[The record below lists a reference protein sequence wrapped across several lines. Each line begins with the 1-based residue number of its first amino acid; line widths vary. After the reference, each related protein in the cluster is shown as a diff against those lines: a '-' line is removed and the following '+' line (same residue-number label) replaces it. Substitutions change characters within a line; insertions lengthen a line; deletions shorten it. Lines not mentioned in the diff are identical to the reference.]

1 MRQHLLLLL
10 LFSCSLIGAQ
20 QKVYVRGYVLD
31 EKKHPVEFANV
42 AIEGTVMGTAS
53 NEQGY
58 YELGVNLCDSFTIV
72 YSCIGYESVK
82 RTIVPKSERS
92 FIVNVNLPFNAEE
105 LAELEVRAYKRQT
118 TTMQTIDTDKL
129 KFTPDASGGNIESL
143 LTQFA
148 GVNSTNEM
156 SSQYSVRGGNYDE
169 NSVYVN
175 NIEVYRP
182 LLIRA
187 GQQEGLSF
195 INPDM
200 VDKVEFSAGGYDAK
214 YGDKTSSV
222 LNVSYKKPTRFE
234 ASAAISL
241 LGASAHIGS
250 SSKKFT
256 QLHGIRYKT
265 NRYLLGTLDTE
276 GEYSPTYFDYQI
288 YLTFALA
295 KKWELTFLGNI
306 SQNSYNFI
314 PQSRTTSFGTISTAQ
329 TFKVYFSGKE
339 KDLFR
344 TFFGALTL
352 NYKPTENISLSLL
365 ASGFNTNERETYDIT
380 GEYWLSELDM
390 GSSGSNSDDTPV
402 LGTGTYHEHARNR
415 LSATVANIAHQG
427 SVKHGENM
435 IEWGVNFQREIILDR
450 INEWEFRDSA
460 GYSMP
465 NNGNTVQLISNLY
478 SNVDLYSNRFTAY
491 AQDSYTAEQS
501 YGKWYFNGGL
511 RLNYWSFNNEALLSP
526 RAMVAFFPNWK
537 QDFTFRLAAG
547 LYYQAPF
554 YKEIRLTE
562 TDAFGNNYI
571 TLNTDIK
578 AQRTFHLVGGMD
590 YYFRAWDRPFR
601 LTVEG
606 YYKPADR
613 VISYYVDNVRVRYSG
628 KNDAVAYSAGIDVK
642 LFGEFVPGTD
652 SWISFSWMRSRE
664 DILDDSYSI
673 ISNAGNNLGTIYPGY
688 ISRPNEQRYNISLF
702 FQDYFPNH
710 PEYKVSLK
718 LVWSDGLPFG
728 PPNSERYQAVLRTK
742 AYRRVDLGASR
753 GFSQGRERFM
763 RHLGPVKN
771 TWLNLELFNLF
782 NIKNVNSYYWI
793 TDIYNQQYAVP
804 NYLTGFMLNFRVAVD
819 F

>member
-1 MRQHLLLLL
+1 MRQNLLLLL
-10 LFSCSLIGAQ
+10 LLVVTFVQAQ
-20 QKVYVRGYVLD
+20 QKLYVRGYVLD
-31 EKKHPVEFANV
+31 DNKQAVEFANI
-42 AIEGTVMGTAS
+42 AIEGTPMGTAS
-53 NEQGY
+53 NDKGY
-58 YELGVNLCDSFTIV
+58 YELAFTPADSITLLF
-72 YSCIGYESVK
+72 SCIGYETVK
-82 RTIVPKSERS
+82 RTIVTKNQQAFLLNVVMPINPSELED
-92 FIVNVNLPFNAEE
+92 V
-105 LAELEVRAYKRQT
+105 EVRAYKRQNSS
-118 TTMQTIDTDKL
+118 MQIVDTDKL

-195 INPDM
+195 INPDL
-200 VDKVEFSAGGYDAK
+200 VDKVEFSAGGFNAK
-214 YGDKTSSV
+214 YGDKSSSV
-222 LNVSYKKPTRFE
+222 LNVNYRKPTQFE

-241 LGASAHIGS
+241 LGASAHVGS
-250 SSKKFT
+250 SSKKFS
-256 QLHGIRYKT
+256 QLYGVRYKT
-265 NRYLLGTLDTE
+265 NKYLLGTLDTD
-276 GEYSPTYFDYQI
+276 GEYAPTYFDFQA
-288 YLTFALA
+288 YLTFQLA

-306 SQNSYNFI
+306 SQNSYKFV
-314 PQSRTTSFGTISTAQ
+314 PQSRTNSFGNISTAQ

-352 NYKPTENISLSLL
+352 NYKPTNKVTLSLMSS
-365 ASGFNTNERETYDIT
+365 AFNTNERETYDIT

-390 GSSGSNSDDTPV
+390 GNSQNEDTPV

-415 LSATVANIAHQG
+415 LSATVANVAHQG
-427 SVKHGENM
+427 SYKHGDNNL
-435 IEWGVNFQREIILDR
+435 EWGVGYQREIILDR
-450 INEWEFRDSA
+450 INEWEYRDSA

-465 NNGNTVQLISNLY
+465 NNPNTVQLISNLY
-478 SNVDLYSNRFTAY
+478 SNVDLYSNRITAFI
-491 AQDSYTAEQS
+491 QDTYSAETS
-501 YGKWYFNGGL
+501 YGKWYFNGGV
-511 RLNYWSFNNEALLSP
+511 RFNYWTFNNEALLSP
-526 RAMVAFFPNWK
+526 RAMVGFVPSGKADLN
-537 QDFTFRLAAG
+537 FRIAAG

-554 YKEIRLTE
+554 YKELRMTE
-562 TDAFGNNYI
+562 TDAFGNNYVV
-571 TLNTDIK
+571 LNQNIK

-590 YYFRAWDRPFR
+590 YYFRAWDRPFK

-628 KNDAVAYSAGIDVK
+628 INDAVAYAAGVDVK

-664 DILDDSYSI
+664 DILDDSYDV

-753 GFSQGRERFM
+753 GFSQGREKFM
-763 RHLGPVKN
+763 RHYRPVKN
-771 TWLNLELFNLF
+771 IWLNLELFNLF

-793 TDIYNQQYAVP
+793 TDI
-804 NYLTGFMLNFRVAVD
+804 
-819 F
+819 